1 MKSSW
6 GTLWKS
12 RVNSSC
18 KTNPPLRETQD
29 SWVGGGNPILQPS
42 LAPSKC
48 AFLYK
53 LLKALTI
60 LTFIISHN
68 IFHRVLFHP
77 RALFSSHNNLR
88 PFLEDTLKSCTP
100 YSTPSSANIS
110 RPRSNSTI
118 SDSLLRQSKSL
129 LLQEPRSPPPQPPII
144 CTSVLAFPRDCFV
157 HLLVSVCVCVCVR
170 MCVYHL
176 VYEPLGN

>member
-68 IFHRVLFHP
+68 LFHKVLFHP
-77 RALFSSHNNLR
+77 RALSSSHNNLR
-88 PFLEDTLKSCTP
+88 PFLEDTSNLALLTPLPHLPTFQGPTQIPPSQTAFSDRVNLSCC
-100 YSTPSSANIS
+100 
-110 RPRSNSTI
+110 
-118 SDSLLRQSKSL
+118 
-129 LLQEPRSPPPQPPII
+129 RSPAP
-144 CTSVLAFPRDCFV
+144 
-157 HLLVSVCVCVCVR
+157 HLHS
-170 MCVYHL
+170 H
-176 VYEPLGN
+176 PLFALLF